1 MVVQHLALTVAFV
14 TAAIGCGSPAAA
26 PAPDQNRKPAP
37 MSTQSSSRSAALTV
51 VTATAFP
58 WSKLPGATVVDV
70 GPPSGGALELPGPRT
85 RPVRPHLELSAAPAG
100 IAARVVQGDGKVIAV
115 ALRESDVIPLPAPP
129 LAVAAQRDG
138 IWAMYRDGLV
148 AHDRQGVP
156 QRRIALSGV
165 ALTASAGDAVW
176 VMSTEQAW
184 HVDAAGA
191 VHGPFPWHD
200 PLASFSSGGRVCAR
214 DRQDAHTVACL
225 ASDGTAST
233 VGLAVALAPLEQPIA
248 LDGDRLVTLQGVTVR
263 QRRGGELL
271 GQWTLQA
278 AGLDAAGAEFAMSA
292 SDGKLALWR
301 PAGSF
306 SPGRVLP
313 APGPGALSAASV
325 SGEDVMLYSQGR
337 STRHHGATAG
347 ATAQIDEAEYRTAIF
362 PSAWEMSP
370 QHAIAVRGDGTIV
383 VAGSGPAGA
392 ALVELR
398 APAAH

>member
-1 MVVQHLALTVAFV
+1 MVGPHVALTVAL
-14 TAAIGCGSPAAA
+14 AAAANGCGSPAAA

-37 MSTQSSSRSAALTV
+37 MSTQSPSPSAALTV
-51 VTATAFP
+51 ATATAFP
-58 WSKLPGATVVDV
+58 WSKLPGAAVVDV

-85 RPVRPHLELSAAPAG
+85 RPVRPHLELSASPAG
-100 IAARVVQGDGKVIAV
+100 IAGCVVQGDGKVIAL
-115 ALRESDVIPLPAPP
+115 ALREGDVIPLPAPP
-129 LAVAAQRDG
+129 LAVAAQRNG

-148 AHDRQGVP
+148 IHDRQGAP

-165 ALTASAGDAVW
+165 ALIASAGDAVW

-184 HVDAAGA
+184 HVDAGGA

-200 PLASFSSGGRVCAR
+200 PLASFPSGGRLCAR
-214 DRQDAHTVACL
+214 DRQDARAVACL

-263 QRRGGELL
+263 QRRGGVLL
-271 GQWTLQA
+271 GEWTLQA
-278 AGLDAAGAEFAMSA
+278 AGLDPAGAGFAMSA
-292 SDGKLALWR
+292 SDGKLTLWR
-301 PAGSF
+301 PAGS
-306 SPGRVLP
+306 SLARVLP

-325 SGEDVMLYSQGR
+325 SGDDVMLYSQGR
-337 STRHHGATAG
+337 STRHHGAPV
-347 ATAQIDEAEYRTAIF
+347 QIDEAAYRTAIF

-370 QHAIAVRGDGTIV
+370 RHAIAVRGDGTIV
-383 VAGSGPAGA
+383 VAGSGPTGA